1 MAIDEVGAL
10 PAEPRRAATMAD
22 IAKAVGVSR
31 TAVSFVLNGRADATI
46 SATTRERIHAAA
58 AELGYRPNAA
68 ARALANQRSGW
79 LGLVT
84 EIVTAPFAVDIVKGA
99 QNAAW
104 EDGRFLLIAP
114 SEDEPT
120 MESAAIEK
128 LLEQRVEGIII
139 AATWHR
145 GIRVP
150 ENAHQVPCVL
160 VNCFDL
166 DGRLPSI
173 VPDERSGGR
182 TAARA
187 LIEAGHERIGH
198 ITLTPG
204 IPATVG
210 RLEGLRDELAA
221 HGLPLDDSLVEP
233 SDGTAEEGYRA
244 AAALLDRAD
253 PPTAIFCGNDRVAM
267 GAYDAIKERGL
278 RIPHDI
284 SVVGFDDQ
292 EILAGYL
299 RPGLTT
305 VALPFEEMGAAGVST
320 LASLAAGSRIDDLQ
334 VVIDCPLRSRSS
346 VGMRLR

>member
-1 MAIDEVGAL
+1 MTDQDAL
-10 PAEPRRAATMAD
+10 ATGTVTRRRAVTMAD
-22 IAKAVGVSR
+22 IARAAGVSR
-31 TAVSFVLNGRADATI
+31 TAVSFALNGTDAAI
-46 SATTRERIHAAA
+46 PHATRERIQAVAAD
-58 AELGYRPNAA
+58 LGYRPNAA
-68 ARALANQRSGW
+68 ARALANQRTGW
-79 LGLVT
+79 YGLVT

-99 QNAAW
+99 QARAW
-104 EDGRFLLIAP
+104 ESGSFLLIAP
-114 SEDEPT
+114 SEEEQT

-150 ENAHQVPCVL
+150 ANAHDVPCVL

-173 VPDERSGGR
+173 VPDERTGGR
-182 TAARA
+182 TAAQA
-187 LIEAGHERIGH
+187 LLDAGHERIGH

-204 IPATVG
+204 IAATLG
-210 RLEGLRDELAA
+210 RLEGLRDAMRDA
-221 HGLPLDDSLVEP
+221 GLTLDESLVEP
-233 SDGTAEEGYRA
+233 SDGTAEGGYDA
-244 AAALLDRAD
+244 AVRLLDHPH

-278 RIPHDI
+278 RIPEDI

-305 VALPFEEMGAAGVST
+305 VALPFEEMGAAGVSM
-320 LASLAAGSRIDDLQ
+320 LASLAAGETIADPRVEIA
-334 VVIDCPLRSRSS
+334 CPLRSRSS
-346 VGMRLR
+346 IGMRRR